1 MSLPTPTNQ
10 ENKWVHETVMTELN
24 TEQSCPF
31 PSFTDSLQEAAFLR
45 FRVDAII
52 EEWIF
57 PKTGKKI
64 EDRNEYDHF
73 HRDILRRLSR

>member
-24 TEQSCPF
+24 TEQSCPL

>member
-24 TEQSCPF
+24 TEQSCPL
-31 PSFTDSLQEAAFLR
+31 PSFADSLQEAAFLR